1 MTELLDLDRILRGC
15 ADDSFDDGLLMESEL
30 EPVAG
35 PGAPVKPAVYEGGRY
50 QRDRRWASP
59 DDAVP
64 QDVIVTDNAKSL
76 ADGHD
81 GDLRNIGRR
90 DYGHESVGINPSVS

>member
-1 MTELLDLDRILRGC
+1 MPELLELDRILRGC
-15 ADDSFDDGLLMESEL
+15 ADDSFDDGLLLESEL

-35 PGAPVKPAVYEGGRY
+35 TGAPVKPAAYEGGRY

-64 QDVIVTDNAKSL
+64 QDVIVVDNVPPPANGR
-76 ADGHD
+76 DEHF
-81 GDLRNIGRR
+81 RNPISNGC
-90 DYGHESVGINPSVS
+90 GHESSRIISNVN

>member
-1 MTELLDLDRILRGC
+1 MPELLELDRILRSC
-15 ADDSFDDGLLMESEL
+15 ADDSFDDGLLLESEL

-35 PGAPVKPAVYEGGRY
+35 IRAPVKPAAYGGGRY

-64 QDVIVTDNAKSL
+64 QDVIVIDNVPSQAN
-76 ADGHD
+76 GHD
-81 GDLRNIGRR
+81 EYLRNPGRSGR
-90 DYGHESVGINPSVS
+90 GYESLGIIPSVC

>member
-1 MTELLDLDRILRGC
+1 MTELLELDRSLRGC
-15 ADDSFDDGLLMESEL
+15 VDDSFDDGLLLESEL

-35 PGAPVKPAVYEGGRY
+35 AGAPVKPAVYEGGRY

-64 QDVIVTDNAKSL
+64 QDVIVIDNVPSPTDGR
-76 ADGHD
+76 DEH
-81 GDLRNIGRR
+81 LRNHSRSDHR
-90 DYGHESVGINPSVS
+90 HESVGINPSVG

>member
-1 MTELLDLDRILRGC
+1 MTELLELDRILRGC
-15 ADDSFDDGLLMESEL
+15 ADDSFDDGLLLESEL

-35 PGAPVKPAVYEGGRY
+35 AGAPVKPAVYEGGRY

-64 QDVIVTDNAKSL
+64 QDVIVIDNAQSQ
-76 ADGHD
+76 ADGYD
-81 GDLRNIGRR
+81 GHLRNCSSSG
-90 DYGHESVGINPSVS
+90 YGHESVGINPSVS